1 MDEGAAQQ
9 LRLARLDVGNHTEH
23 LVEDRAQLS
32 PRERR
37 AHAVVRA
44 AAAESGAMAATASD
58 VELPLVIER
67 ALVAVARGVEQ
78 DHLLAGREQLVV
90 EFDLSGRGATEG
102 HNR

>member
-37 AHAVVRA
+37 AHAVVGA
-44 AAAESGAMAATASD
+44 AAAESEVMVGTASD
-58 VELPLVIER
+58 VELPRVIEC

-78 DHLLAGREQLVV
+78 DPLLAGGKRLAV
-90 EFDLSGRGATEG
+90 ELDLLRRRATEG